1 MEPRDI
7 GTRKDLAK
15 YRLSAAKDCLESAKL
30 LLEAGQF
37 KAENN
42 RSYYAIMNAVNAIH
56 KSLRRI
62 RKRPVDIVVGYE
74 SPFND
79 RAKHL
84 YDSMYPKPLE
94 IMGY

>member
-1 MEPRDI
+1 MEPHDI

-15 YRLSAAKDCLESAKL
+15 YRLSASKDCLESAKL

-37 KAENN
+37 KAANN

-56 KSLRRI
+56 KSLRGI

-74 SPFND
+74 SSFND

-84 YDSMYPKPLE
+84 YGSMYPQPLE